1 MNAPQTLARSTL
13 DTLPINIA
21 VLDSDGTILFTNRA
35 WQEFASADEGDLQ
48 GVNYFGTTDVD
59 ADEYAS
65 EAVEGI
71 EAVISGQQDLFTTEY
86 PCHSPAE
93 KQWFLM
99 RVAPLPPEEA
109 GSAVVAHIDI
119 TQRKLAELAAERRS
133 EQLKAER
140 SNLRHLVDRVEGL
153 MTEVMDDVMSAD
165 SRADIQ
171 RTVVDRLATVD
182 SYRFAWV
189 AEFDIR
195 DETLRPAA
203 LSAER
208 ETDIAIDFDAEDPVA
223 LAART
228 EEIQFQ
234 TDGIGPTHTDLV
246 GADIGS
252 VAAVPLVAGESLYG
266 VLTVYADSPDVF
278 DPRERAVLGA
288 VGQAVAT
295 AIDATETSRLLSADN
310 VTELEFAVRDDSVFF
325 VSLARELDCRLE
337 YGGSVA
343 GPEETVMFFTVET
356 DDASVVCSVAG
367 DHPQVSAVTHVSTGE
382 STSLFEFT
390 VAEQPVVSLLA
401 DRGAETSDIVVTP
414 NGATLTVTLPS
425 TTETRSVVEHVRDH
439 YPGTDLLSVRER
451 DEPPATRQA
460 FLGSLEDRL
469 TNRQLTALR
478 KGYLGG
484 FFDWPRDVSGEELA
498 DSMGICPSTFH
509 QHLRAGE
516 RKLLEAV
523 FERW

>member
-1 MNAPQTLARSTL
+1 MHTPQTLARSTL

-21 VLDSDGTILFTNRA
+21 VLDADGTILFTNRA
-35 WQEFASADEGDLQ
+35 WQEFASADEGELQ

-59 ADEYAS
+59 ADEYAG

-71 EAVISGQQDLFTTEY
+71 EAVISGEQELFTLEY
-86 PCHSPAE
+86 PCHSPDE

-99 RVAPLPPEEA
+99 RVAPLPPEED

-140 SNLRHLVDRVEGL
+140 SNLQHLVDRVEGL
-153 MTEVMDDVMSAD
+153 ITAVMDDVMSAD
-165 SRADIQ
+165 SRSDIEQ
-171 RTVVDRLATVD
+171 VVVDRLSTVD

-189 AEFDIR
+189 SAFDIR

-203 LSAER
+203 LSADR
-208 ETDIAIDFDAEDPVA
+208 DTDIAIDLSTDDPVA
-223 LAART
+223 LAARS
-228 EEIQFQ
+228 EEIQFR
-234 TDGIGPTHTDLV
+234 TGGLGDTHTDLA
-246 GADIGS
+246 GADVGS
-252 VAAVPLVAGESLYG
+252 LAAVPLVAGESLYG

-288 VGQAVAT
+288 IGQAVAT

-310 VTELEFAVRDDSVFF
+310 VTELELGIRDPDVFF
-325 VSLARELDCRLE
+325 VSLARELGCRLE

-343 GPEETVMFFTVET
+343 GAEETVMFFLVES
-356 DDASVVCSVAG
+356 DDPSAVCAVAG
-367 DHPQVSAVTHVSTGE
+367 DHPQVSAVTHVSTTE
-382 STSLFEFT
+382 STALFEFT
-390 VAEQPVVSLLA
+390 VADPPVVSLLA
-401 DRGAETSDIVVTP
+401 DRGAETRDIVVTGE
-414 NGATLTVTLPS
+414 GATLTVTLPS

-439 YPGTDLLSVRER
+439 YPNTDLLSVRER

-460 FLGSLEDRL
+460 FLASLEERL

-498 DSMGICPSTFH
+498 ESMDICPSTFH

-516 RKLLEAV
+516 RKLLESV
-523 FERW
+523 FEAW

>member
-1 MNAPQTLARSTL
+1 MKTPQTLARSTL

-21 VLDSDGTILFTNRA
+21 VLDDEGTILFTNRA

-59 ADEYAS
+59 ADEYAGK
-65 EAVEGI
+65 AVEGI
-71 EAVISGQQDLFTTEY
+71 GSVISGEEELFTMEY
-86 PCHSPAE
+86 PCHSPDQ

-99 RVAPLPPEEA
+99 RVAPLPPDES

-133 EQLKAER
+133 EQLEAER
-140 SNLRHLVDRVEGL
+140 SNLQHLVDRVEGL
-153 MTEVMDDVMSAD
+153 ITEVMDDVMSAG

-171 RTVVDRLATVD
+171 QTVVDRLATVD

-195 DETLRPAA
+195 DETLGPAA
-203 LSAER
+203 LSTDR
-208 ETDIAIDFDAEDPVA
+208 EVDLSIDLDTNDPVA

-228 EEIQFQ
+228 EAIQFH
-234 TDGIGPTHTDLV
+234 TGDIAGPHTDLADADV
-246 GADIGS
+246 GS
-252 VAAVPLVAGESLYG
+252 LAAVPLVAGESLYG
-266 VLTVYADSPDVF
+266 VLTVYSEGPDVF

-288 VGQAVAT
+288 IGQAVAT
-295 AIDATETSRLLSADN
+295 AIDATETSRLLTADN
-310 VTELEFAVRDDSVFF
+310 VTELELGIRSDDVFF
-325 VSLARELDCRLE
+325 ISLARELGCRLE

-343 GPEETVMFFTVET
+343 GPEETVMFFLVET
-356 DDASVVCSVAG
+356 ADPTAVCAAAA
-367 DHPQVSAVTHVSTGE
+367 DHPDVTGVTHVSTAE
-382 STSLFEFT
+382 ATSLFEFT
-390 VAEQPVVSLLA
+390 VTDPPVVSLLA
-401 DRGAETSDIVVTP
+401 DRGAETRDIVVTSD
-414 NGATLTVTLPS
+414 GATLTVTLPS

-439 YPGTDLLSVRER
+439 YPGTDLLSVQER
-451 DEPPATRQA
+451 DEPPASRQA
-460 FLGSLEDRL
+460 FLGSLEKRL
-469 TNRQLTALR
+469 TTRQLTALR

-498 DSMGICPSTFH
+498 DSMDICPSTFH

-516 RKLLEAV
+516 RKLLTAV

>member
-1 MNAPQTLARSTL
+1 MKTPQTLARSTL
-13 DTLPINIA
+13 DTLPINVA
-21 VLDSDGTILFTNRA
+21 VLDADGTILFTNRA
-35 WQEFASADEGDLQ
+35 WQEFADADDGELQ

-59 ADEYAS
+59 ADEYAGQ
-65 EAVEGI
+65 AVEGI
-71 EAVISGQQDLFTTEY
+71 EAVIAGERDLFTLEY
-86 PCHSPAE
+86 PCHSPDE

-99 RVAPLPPEEA
+99 RVAPLPEEEA

-133 EQLKAER
+133 EQLTAER
-140 SNLRHLVDRVEGL
+140 SNLQHLVDRVEGL
-153 MTEVMDDVMSAD
+153 ITAVMDDVMSAD

-171 RTVVDRLATVD
+171 QTVVDRLATVD

-189 AEFDIR
+189 AEFDLR

-203 LSAER
+203 MSADRDASVEIALSDDD
-208 ETDIAIDFDAEDPVA
+208 TVA

-228 EEIQFQ
+228 EEIQFR
-234 TDGIGPTHTDLV
+234 TGDIDGLHTDLAGGDV
-246 GADIGS
+246 AS
-252 VAAVPLVAGESLYG
+252 LAAVPLVAGESLYG
-266 VLTVYADSPDVF
+266 VLTVYADSIDVF

-310 VTELEFAVRDDSVFF
+310 VTELELQIRDVDIFF
-325 VSLARELDCRLE
+325 VRLARELGCRLE
-337 YGGSVA
+337 YGGGVA
-343 GPEETVMFFTVET
+343 DDEETVMFFLVES
-356 DDASVVCSVAG
+356 DDPSAVCAAAA
-367 DHPQVSAVTHVSTGE
+367 DHPQVTAASHVSTAE

-390 VAEQPVVSLLA
+390 VPDPPVVSLLA
-401 DRGAETSDIVVTP
+401 DRGAETNDIVVTP
-414 NGATLTVTLPS
+414 GQARFSVTLPS

-439 YPGTDLLSVRER
+439 YPSTDLLSVRER
-451 DEPPATRQA
+451 DEPPLSRQA
-460 FLGSLEDRL
+460 FLGELGDRL

-498 DSMGICPSTFH
+498 ESMDICPSTFH

-523 FERW
+523 FETW

>member
-1 MNAPQTLARSTL
+1 MQSPQTLVHSTL

-21 VLDSDGTILFTNRA
+21 VLDDEGTILFTNRA
-35 WQEFASADEGDLQ
+35 WREFASADEGEMQ

-65 EAVEGI
+65 RAVEGI
-71 EAVISGQQDLFTTEY
+71 ESVIAGERELFTLEY
-86 PCHSPAE
+86 PCHSPDE

-99 RVAPLPPEEA
+99 RVAPLPPEEE

-153 MTEVMDDVMSAD
+153 ITAVMDDIMSAD

-171 RTVVDRLATVD
+171 RTVVNRLATVD
-182 SYRFAWV
+182 SYRFVWV
-189 AEFDIR
+189 GEFDLR

-203 LSAER
+203 LSVDR
-208 ETDIAIDFDAEDPVA
+208 QTDLAIPLDADDPVA
-223 LAART
+223 VAART
-228 EEIQFQ
+228 EEIQFTGDVGSDHAAL
-234 TDGIGPTHTDLV
+234 TDAQSL
-246 GADIGS
+246 
-252 VAAVPLVAGESLYG
+252 AAVPLVAGESLYG
-266 VLTVYADSPDVF
+266 VLTVYADGDDVF

-295 AIDATETSRLLSADN
+295 AIDATETSRLLTADN
-310 VTELEFAVRDDSVFF
+310 VTELELQIQDDDVFF
-325 VSLARELDCRLE
+325 VSLARELGCRLE
-337 YGGSVA
+337 YGGSVV
-343 GPEETVMFFTVET
+343 GDEETVMFFLVESDDPSTVC
-356 DDASVVCSVAG
+356 AVAA
-367 DHPQVSAVTHVSTGE
+367 DHPAVSAVTHVSTTE
-382 STSLFEFT
+382 SMALFEFT
-390 VAEQPVVSLLA
+390 VSDPPVVSLLA
-401 DRGAETSDIVVTP
+401 DRGAETRDIEVTP
-414 NGATLTVTLPS
+414 EHARLTVMLPS
-425 TTETRSVVEHVRDH
+425 TTETRSIVEQVRDH

-451 DEPPATRQA
+451 DEPPVSRQA
-460 FLGSLEDRL
+460 FLGDLEERL

-516 RKLLEAV
+516 RKLLEAI
-523 FERW
+523 FETW

>member
-1 MNAPQTLARSTL
+1 MKPPRTLARSTL

-21 VLDSDGTILFTNRA
+21 VVDADGTILFTNRA
-35 WQEFASADEGDLQ
+35 WREFASADEGEIQ

-59 ADEYAS
+59 ADEYAGK
-65 EAVEGI
+65 AVEGI
-71 EAVISGQQDLFTTEY
+71 EAVIAGEQDLFTLEY
-86 PCHSPAE
+86 PCHSPDE

-99 RVAPLPPEEA
+99 RVAPLPPEED

-133 EQLKAER
+133 EQLRGER
-140 SNLRHLVDRVEGL
+140 SNLQHLIDRVEGL
-153 MTEVMDDVMSAD
+153 ITEVMDDVMSAD
-165 SRADIQ
+165 SRSAIQ
-171 RTVVDRLATVD
+171 QTVVDRLATVD

-189 AEFDIR
+189 AEFDLR

-203 LSAER
+203 LSNGGDA
-208 ETDIAIDFDAEDPVA
+208 DFAVALEDTDPVA
-223 LAART
+223 RAART
-228 EEIQFQ
+228 EEIQSE
-234 TDGIGPTHTDLV
+234 TGSVGGIHATLAGDDV
-246 GADIGS
+246 GA

-266 VLTVYADSPDVF
+266 VLTVYADSHDVF

-295 AIDATETSRLLSADN
+295 AIDARETSRLLTADN
-310 VTELEFAVRDDSVFF
+310 VTELELRIRDDDIFF
-325 VSLARELDCRLE
+325 VSLARELGCKLE

-343 GPEETVMFFTVET
+343 GAEETVMFFLVDSEDPTTVC
-356 DDASVVCSVAG
+356 AVAG
-367 DHPQVSAVTHVSTGE
+367 DHPGVTAATHVSTAEG
-382 STSLFEFT
+382 TALFEFT
-390 VAEQPVVSLLA
+390 VEDPPVVSLLA
-401 DRGAETSDIVVTP
+401 DRGAETRDIVVTP
-414 NGATLTVTLPS
+414 DAATFSATLPS

-439 YPGTDLLSVRER
+439 YPSTDLMSVRER
-451 DEPPATRQA
+451 DEPPASRQA
-460 FLGSLEDRL
+460 FLGTLEDRL

-498 DSMGICPSTFH
+498 ESMDICPSTFH

-516 RKLLEAV
+516 RKVLESV
-523 FERW
+523 FETW

>member
-1 MNAPQTLARSTL
+1 MQPPQTLVHSTL

-21 VLDSDGTILFTNRA
+21 VLDADGTILFTNQA
-35 WQEFASADEGDLQ
+35 WREFASADEGEMQ

-59 ADEYAS
+59 ADEYAGQ
-65 EAVEGI
+65 AVEGI
-71 EAVISGQQDLFTTEY
+71 EAVISGERELFTLEY
-86 PCHSPAE
+86 PCHSPDE

-140 SNLRHLVDRVEGL
+140 SNLQHLVDRVEGL
-153 MTEVMDDVMSAD
+153 ITAVMDDVMSAG
-165 SRADIQ
+165 SRSAIQ
-171 RTVVDRLATVD
+171 QTVVDRLATVD

-189 AEFDIR
+189 AEFDLR

-203 LSAER
+203 LSDDR
-208 ETDIAIDFDAEDPVA
+208 DTDLAISLAADDPVA

-228 EEIQFQ
+228 EEIQFA
-234 TDGIGPTHTDLV
+234 TGDIGRTHTDLAA
-246 GADIGS
+246 ADAAS
-252 VAAVPLVAGESLYG
+252 LAAVPLVAGESLYG

-295 AIDATETSRLLSADN
+295 AIDATETSRLLTADN
-310 VTELEFAVRDDSVFF
+310 VTELELQIRDDDIFF
-325 VSLARELDCRLE
+325 VSLARELGCRLE

-343 GPEETVMFFTVET
+343 GDEETVMFFLVESDDPSTVC
-356 DDASVVCSVAG
+356 AVAG
-367 DHPQVSAVTHVSTGE
+367 DHPQVSAVTHVSTAE
-382 STSLFEFT
+382 STALFECT
-390 VAEQPVVSLLA
+390 VSDPPVVSLLA
-401 DRGAETSDIVVTP
+401 DRGAETRDIVVSP
-414 NGATLTVTLPS
+414 EFARFTVTLPS
-425 TTETRSVVEHVRDH
+425 TTETRSIVEHVRDR
-439 YPGTDLLSVRER
+439 YPSTDLLSVRER
-451 DEPPATRQA
+451 DEPPVSRQA
-460 FLGSLEDRL
+460 FLGTLEDRL

-498 DSMGICPSTFH
+498 ESMGICPSTFH

-516 RKLLEAV
+516 RKLLEAI
-523 FERW
+523 FETW

>member
-1 MNAPQTLARSTL
+1 MQPSQSLVNSTL

-21 VLDSDGTILFTNRA
+21 VLDDEGTILFTNRA
-35 WQEFASADEGDLQ
+35 WREFASADAGEMR

-59 ADEYAS
+59 ADEYAGK
-65 EAVEGI
+65 AVEGI
-71 EAVISGQQDLFTTEY
+71 ESVIAGERDLFTLEY
-86 PCHSPAE
+86 PCHSPDE

-99 RVAPLPPEEA
+99 RVAPLPEAEA

-119 TQRKLAELAAERRS
+119 TQRKLAELDAERRS

-140 SNLRHLVDRVEGL
+140 SNLQHLVDRVEGL
-153 MTEVMDDVMSAD
+153 ITAVMDDVMSAG
-165 SRADIQ
+165 SRAEIQ
-171 RTVVDRLATVD
+171 QTVVDRLATVD

-189 AEFDIR
+189 AEFDLR

-203 LSAER
+203 LSADR
-208 ETDIAIDFDAEDPVA
+208 ETDLAIDLDAEDPVA

-228 EEIQFQ
+228 EEIQFGAGDVGDAHSTL
-234 TDGIGPTHTDLV
+234 TD
-246 GADIGS
+246 ADVAS
-252 VAAVPLVAGESLYG
+252 VAAIPLVAGESLYG
-266 VLTVYADSPDVF
+266 VLTVYADSDDVF

-295 AIDATETSRLLSADN
+295 AIDATETSRLLTADN
-310 VTELEFAVRDDSVFF
+310 VTELELQLRDDDVFF
-325 VSLARELDCRLE
+325 VSLARDLGCRLE

-343 GPEETVMFFTVET
+343 DDEETVMFFLVESDDPSTVC
-356 DDASVVCSVAG
+356 AVAG
-367 DHPQVSAVTHVSTGE
+367 DHPAVSAATHVSTTE
-382 STSLFEFT
+382 STALFEFT
-390 VAEQPVVSLLA
+390 VDDPPVVSVLA
-401 DRGAETSDIVVTP
+401 DRGAETRDIVVTP
-414 NGATLTVTLPS
+414 EHARFTVTLPS
-425 TTETRSVVEHVRDH
+425 TTETRSVVEHVRDR
-439 YPGTDLLSVRER
+439 YPSTDLVSVRER
-451 DEPPATRQA
+451 DEPPMSRQA
-460 FLGSLEDRL
+460 FLGTLEERL

-498 DSMGICPSTFH
+498 ESMGICPSTFH

-523 FERW
+523 FETW

>member
-1 MNAPQTLARSTL
+1 MHPPQSLVHSTL

-21 VLDSDGTILFTNRA
+21 VLDEDGTILFTNRA
-35 WQEFASADEGDLQ
+35 WREFASADAGELQ

-59 ADEYAS
+59 ADEYAGQ
-65 EAVEGI
+65 AVEGI
-71 EAVISGQQDLFTTEY
+71 EAVISGERDLFTLEY
-86 PCHSPAE
+86 PCHSPNE

-99 RVAPLPPEEA
+99 RVAPLPPEDD

-140 SNLRHLVDRVEGL
+140 SNLQHLVDRVEGL
-153 MTEVMDDVMSAD
+153 ITAVMDDVMNAG
-165 SRADIQ
+165 SRAAIQ
-171 RTVVDRLATVD
+171 QSVVDRLATVD

-189 AEFDIR
+189 AEFDLR

-203 LSAER
+203 LSADR
-208 ETDIAIDFDAEDPVA
+208 DTDLAIPLDADDPVA

-228 EEIQFQ
+228 EEIQFG
-234 TDGIGPTHTDLV
+234 TGGVDCDHAALAA
-246 GADIGS
+246 ADVAS

-266 VLTVYADSPDVF
+266 VLTVYADSADVF

-295 AIDATETSRLLSADN
+295 AIDATETSRLLTADN
-310 VTELEFAVRDDSVFF
+310 VTELELQIRDDDIFF
-325 VSLARELDCRLE
+325 VSLSRELGCKLE

-343 GPEETVMFFTVET
+343 GDEETVMFFLVES
-356 DDASVVCSVAG
+356 DDPSAVCAVAG
-367 DHPQVSAVTHVSTGE
+367 DHPDVTAATHVSTAE
-382 STSLFEFT
+382 STALFEFT
-390 VAEQPVVSLLA
+390 VTDPPVVSLLA
-401 DRGAETSDIVVTP
+401 DRGAETRDIVVRP
-414 NGATLTVTLPS
+414 DQARFTVTLPS
-425 TTETRSVVEHVRDH
+425 TTETRSIVEHVRDR
-439 YPGTDLLSVRER
+439 YPSTDLLSVRER
-451 DEPPATRQA
+451 DQPPVTRQA
-460 FLGSLEDRL
+460 FLGTLEERL

-498 DSMGICPSTFH
+498 ESMGICPSTFH

-523 FERW
+523 FETW